1 MSLKQ
6 SMADVDTECGH
17 NRVFGTSLTD
27 QLRDIKLRHGEAI
40 DALIEAV
47 ETEIEA
53 RGQALARIAHGEPH
67 A

>member
-17 NRVFGTSLTD
+17 TEVFGTSLTD
-27 QLRDIKLRHGEAI
+27 RLREIKLRYGEEI

-47 ETEIEA
+47 EIEIEA
-53 RGQALARIAHGEPH
+53 RRQALARIAHGEPH

>member
-17 NRVFGTSLTD
+17 NRDFGTSLTD
-27 QLRDIKLRHGEAI
+27 RLREIKLRHNEEM

-47 ETEIEA
+47 EVEIEA
-53 RGQALARIAHGEPH
+53 RGQALARIAHGEPD

>member
-17 NRVFGTSLTD
+17 TEVFGTNFTD
-27 QLRDIKLRHGEAI
+27 RLREIKLRYGEEI

-47 ETEIEA
+47 EIEIEA
-53 RGQALARIAHGEPH
+53 RRQALVRIAHGGPN

>member
-17 NRVFGTSLTD
+17 NRDFGTSLTD
-27 QLRDIKLRHGEAI
+27 RLREIKLRYGEEI

-47 ETEIEA
+47 EIEIEA
-53 RGQALARIAHGEPH
+53 RRQALARIAHGEPH